1 MSVEEMMVFGQHE
14 AERAGLA
21 FTVSFDPG
29 RGKWRAQM
37 GGFNVERP
45 SLSEALLSL
54 LTRRRWER

>member
-1 MSVEEMMVFGQHE
+1 MMVFGQRE